1 MDEELEINEN
11 WSRRRKNR
19 AAAFRYLFQW
29 ELNRPEDLG
38 RDLEELY
45 VRLGETP
52 EFFAYATEIVDGV
65 VAQVETL
72 DERIRALAKNW
83 ELKRI
88 AKTDLALLRLA
99 AYELLYR
106 PDVPPVVAINEALEL
121 AKTFSTENS
130 RKFLN
135 GILDKIRIELD
146 RPAREAVVD

>member
-1 MDEELEINEN
+1 
-11 WSRRRKNR
+11 
-19 AAAFRYLFQW
+19 
-29 ELNRPEDLG
+29 
-38 RDLEELY
+38 
-45 VRLGETP
+45 
-52 EFFAYATEIVDGV
+52 
-65 VAQVETL
+65 L

-83 ELKRI
+83 EFKRI

>member
-1 MDEELEINEN
+1 M
-11 WSRRRKNR
+11 
-19 AAAFRYLFQW
+19 
-29 ELNRPEDLG
+29 NRPKDLG
-38 RDLEELY
+38 RELEELY
-45 VRLGETP
+45 VRLGEKP

-65 VAQVETL
+65 VAQVEGL

-83 ELKRI
+83 EFSRI

-106 PDVPPVVAINEALEL
+106 PDVPPVVVIDEALEL